1 MKTVIDLR
9 GQKNL
14 RSVTNFFE
22 VSNNLETSGGAMSP
36 EKKPKKESPKR
47 KNPVTLESLEA
58 AVKWT
63 KRAAVD
69 LERLAAEMRDSGLQT
84 IDVDGAM
91 MPDRA
96 AKLMRI
102 FVLKV
107 GTELARRA

>member
-1 MKTVIDLR
+1 
-9 GQKNL
+9 
-14 RSVTNFFE
+14 
-22 VSNNLETSGGAMSP
+22 MSP

-47 KNPVTLESLEA
+47 KSPVTVVSLEA
-58 AVKWT
+58 AVRWM

-69 LERLAAEMRDSGLQT
+69 VERLAAEMRESGLDS

-96 AKLMRI
+96 AKMMRV